1 MKKIITAMLI
11 ITVLIIAGCSSNEG
25 GTTAEKSTLQNV
37 LDKKKLV
44 IGTAPGYFPFDMK
57 DSDGNFVGYDID
69 LANEI
74 GEWLDVEVEFKQ
86 FAFDGLG
93 PALQTGDVDLLIAGM
108 TIRGDRALAMSF
120 SNPYYMI
127 DQALMVPSA
136 DTATKSW
143 EDLDVKGNKIAVG
156 IATTGALMAKDIFK
170 NAEVLDFED
179 FASAATAMQIGQ
191 ANAVLYDAPAVA
203 IWKLRNEGDV
213 RQLDGFDS
221 AENLGIA
228 VKKNDIET
236 ILWLNSFL
244 ENYKGSPK
252 ELDSRKKWFETSD
265 WLDKVLEE

>member
-143 EDLDVKGNKIAVG
+143 EDLDVKGL
-156 IATTGALMAKDIFK
+156 ALRG
-170 NAEVLDFED
+170 
-179 FASAATAMQIGQ
+179 QI
-191 ANAVLYDAPAVA
+191 P
-203 IWKLRNEGDV
+203 R
-213 RQLDGFDS
+213 
-221 AENLGIA
+221 
-228 VKKNDIET
+228 
-236 ILWLNSFL
+236 
-244 ENYKGSPK
+244 P
-252 ELDSRKKWFETSD
+252 
-265 WLDKVLEE
+265 